1 MLVEFIVG
9 GPIPS
14 NSYLKLNSFGEQY
27 SRSWGGIEINLC
39 AGSTI
44 IEPVIDDC
52 DEVKGLL
59 EDIL

>member
-1 MLVEFIVG
+1 MVVEVIVG

-14 NSYLKLNSFGEQY
+14 NSYSKLNSFGEQY
-27 SRSWGGIEINLC
+27 SPPEGATEINLSL
-39 AGSTI
+39 GSTI
-44 IEPVIDDC
+44 IEPVIDDW